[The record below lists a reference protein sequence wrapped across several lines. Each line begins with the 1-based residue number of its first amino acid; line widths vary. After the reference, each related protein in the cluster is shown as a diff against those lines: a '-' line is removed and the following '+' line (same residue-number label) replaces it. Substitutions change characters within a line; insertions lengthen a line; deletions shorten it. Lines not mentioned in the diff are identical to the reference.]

1 MRISDWSSDVCSSD
15 LGTGYASTDY
25 GTWGAF
31 PVACIFFVT
40 FIGGCAGSTTCAIKV
55 FRFQVLYAT
64 ARAQMRRLL
73 QPHGV
78 FIAYY
83 NGRPISE
90 DVAESVLSFFF
101 LYAVSFGVLAME
113 IGRAPV

>member
-73 QPHGV
+73 QLHGV

-83 NGRPISE
+83 NGRRSE
-90 DVAESVLSFFF
+90 ERRVGKEC
-101 LYAVSFGVLAME
+101 VSTCRSRWSPE
-113 IGRAPV
+113 H